1 MKKKAFLF
9 VIAVLVLCLTC
20 GMLLVACDKDDNNN
34 NNNNNNNNTE
44 DVFVDAGVDDV
55 FSTVVTKL
63 DAANKA
69 DDGEFAFALEVE
81 QTDSEGAN
89 SGTLFGLAYEKIG
102 DDYFIYAAAGNDN
115 YVKINAAPLGQIIND
130 VLTLVTANV
139 DGITMKDGYP
149 AFTIF
154 GYEISLSPDVIGSL
168 PTLLSTVL
176 GFDLFDYAEE
186 SINGDGAYILHINI
200 ADILEQLPG
209 VVKTVAGF
217 IDSEAVAGLP
227 NNASLAQT
235 IEALA
240 GLKSGTIDGYVAKYA
255 GDIFEGQQ
263 IKDLAGLLAYFAEAV
278 DTIDVKLAFMF
289 DTRVADD
296 ATNPFTDIVA
306 ISSDVRDAT
315 NAINVLNLN
324 LDATFAGYTEAKSET
339 VAVPGGED
347 GETTNVITVGGDKK
361 NYEVSV
367 DMNLDIFAALDMLSL
382 VADAE
387 LSQTAVDK
395 PVAPTAPGDD
405 ATEEE
410 RAAYEKAMAEYE
422 AALEDYEAY
431 RAAVDKYFDDN
442 FASTMVGILDK
453 VGYLNITVNEVNE
466 AGEVVGNI
474 LTFYLNGADGYAVI
488 TANVYSTKDNVLA
501 GEDGVIELGGV
512 YDFEALVDYIIVMM
526 EEGWNGSPETF
537 ATGAADPCGVFKHED
552 ANNDGNCDICGNPM
566 PGIMDYVTAVL
577 NMATPNFQML
587 TDESGAMTGIR
598 LNVQGII
605 DAVFKNFVS
614 DGKLSIADE
623 FLANLV
629 GGVQDESGQV
639 TFALLGGIE
648 AFDIAVQIPTRVYGA
663 VKTPEAGSYDGEK
676 LACGIA
682 AGNGASV
689 SYDANAYHANRFVL
703 KGDYTV
709 TYIDGTT
716 ATLSADK
723 LQLVWVDADS
733 NASGTEVTAYVTV
746 ANETLANMIAESNKI
761 GHDTT
766 NYYHNK
772 VAYPLSGLLK
782 ITLEVA

>member
-9 VIAVLVLCLTC
+9 VIAALVLCLTC
-20 GMLLVACDKDDNNN
+20 GMLLVACDKDDDNN

-44 DVFVDAGVDDV
+44 DVFVDASIDDV

-69 DDGEFAFALEVE
+69 NDGEFAFALEVE

-154 GYEISLSPDVIGSL
+154 GREISLSPDVIGSL
-168 PTLLSTVL
+168 PTLLSSFL

-240 GLKSGTIDGYVAKYA
+240 GLDEGTIDGYVAKYA

-263 IKDLAGLLAYFAEAV
+263 IQTLADLLGYFAEAV

-324 LDATFAGYTEAKSET
+324 LDATLAGYTEVT
-339 VAVPGGED
+339 D
-347 GETTNVITVGGDKK
+347 GDNSITVGGDEK

-367 DMNLDIFAALDMLSL
+367 DMNLDLFAAADMLHL
-382 VADAE
+382 VAEAE
-387 LSQTAVDK
+387 RSQTAVDK
-395 PVAPTAPGDD
+395 PVEPTAPGAD
-405 ATEEE
+405 ATEED
-410 RAAYEKAMAEYE
+410 RAAYEEAMEEYRTALKA
-422 AALEDYEAY
+422 YEAY

-453 VGYLNITVNEVNE
+453 VGYLNITVNEVDE
-466 AGEVVGNI
+466 VDGEVEVVRNI

-488 TANVYSTKDNVLA
+488 TANVYSTTGNVLA
-501 GEDGVIELGGV
+501 GEDGVIQLGGV

-537 ATGAADPCGVFKHED
+537 ATDAADPCGVFKHED

-577 NMATPNFQML
+577 NMATSNFQML

-605 DAVFKNFVS
+605 DAVFENFVS
-614 DGKLSIADE
+614 DGKLSIPDE
-623 FLANLV
+623 FLADLV
-629 GGVQDESGQV
+629 GGVQDESDQV

-663 VKTPEAGSYDGEK
+663 VSTPAAGSYAGEK

-689 SYDANAYHANRFVL
+689 SYDADAYYANGFVL

-716 ATLSADK
+716 ATLSANE

-746 ANETLANMIAESNKI
+746 ANETLKNMIAESNKI

-772 VAYPLSGLLK
+772 VAYPLSGLFE
-782 ITLEVA
+782 ITLKVA

>member
-9 VIAVLVLCLTC
+9 VIAALVLCLTC
-20 GMLLVACDKDDNNN
+20 GMLLVACDKDDDNN

-44 DVFVDAGVDDV
+44 DVFVDASIDDV

-69 DDGEFAFALEVE
+69 NDGEFAFALEVE

-209 VVKTVAGF
+209 VVKTVAGL

-240 GLKSGTIDGYVAKYA
+240 GLDEGTIDGYVAKYA
-255 GDIFEGQQ
+255 GDIFKGQQ
-263 IKDLAGLLAYFAEAV
+263 INDLAGLLAYFAEAV

-324 LDATFAGYTEAKSET
+324 LDATLAGYTEVT
-339 VAVPGGED
+339 D
-347 GETTNVITVGGDKK
+347 GDNSITVGGDEK

-367 DMNLDIFAALDMLSL
+367 DMNLDLFAAADMLHL
-382 VADAE
+382 VAEAE
-387 LSQTAVDK
+387 RSQTAVDK
-395 PVAPTAPGDD
+395 PVEPTAPGDD
-405 ATEEE
+405 ATQEDL
-410 RAAYEKAMAEYE
+410 AAYEAAMAEYKT
-422 AALEDYEAY
+422 ALEAYEAY

-488 TANVYSTKDNVLA
+488 TANVYSTADNVLA

-537 ATGAADPCGVFKHED
+537 ATGAAEPDFMT
-552 ANNDGNCDICGNPM
+552 I
-566 PGIMDYVTAVL
+566 VTQIISI
-577 NMATPNFQML
+577 ATSNFQML

-605 DAVFKNFVS
+605 DAVFDNFVS
-614 DGKLSIADE
+614 EGKLSIPDE

-629 GGVQDESGQV
+629 GGVQDESDQV

-663 VKTPEAGSYDGEK
+663 VSTPAAGSYDGGEE
-676 LACGIA
+676 LVCGIA

-703 KGDYTV
+703 NGKYTV

-716 ATLSADK
+716 GTLSADE

-733 NASGTEVTAYVTV
+733 NASGTKVTAYVTV
-746 ANETLANMIAESNKI
+746 ANETLKNMIAESDSI

>member
-9 VIAVLVLCLTC
+9 VIAALVLCLTC
-20 GMLLVACDKDDNNN
+20 GMLLVACDKDDDNN

-44 DVFVDAGVDDV
+44 DVFVDASIDDV

-154 GYEISLSPDVIGSL
+154 GREISLSPDVIGSL
-168 PTLLSTVL
+168 PTLLSSFL

-263 IKDLAGLLAYFAEAV
+263 IQTLADLLGYFAEAV

-324 LDATFAGYTEAKSET
+324 LDATLAGYPEVT
-339 VAVPGGED
+339 D
-347 GETTNVITVGGDKK
+347 GDNSITVSGDEK

-367 DMNLDIFAALDMLSL
+367 DMNLDLFAAADMLHL
-382 VADAE
+382 VAEAE
-387 LSQTAVDK
+387 RSQTAVDK

-453 VGYLNITVNEVNE
+453 VGYLNITVNEVDE
-466 AGEVVGNI
+466 EGEVVGNI

-501 GEDGVIELGGV
+501 GTDGVIQLGGV

-537 ATGAADPCGVFKHED
+537 ATGAAEPDFMT
-552 ANNDGNCDICGNPM
+552 I
-566 PGIMDYVTAVL
+566 VTQIISI
-577 NMATPNFQML
+577 ATSNFQML
-587 TDESGAMTGIR
+587 TDASGAMTGIR

-663 VKTPEAGSYDGEK
+663 VSTPAAGSYDGEK

-703 KGDYTV
+703 AGEYTV
-709 TYIDGTT
+709 TYTDGTT
-716 ATLSADK
+716 ATLSADD

-746 ANETLANMIAESNKI
+746 ANETLKNMIAESNEI

-782 ITLEVA
+782 ITLKVA

>member
-9 VIAVLVLCLTC
+9 VIAALVLCLTC
-20 GMLLVACDKDDNNN
+20 GMLLVACDKDDDNN

-44 DVFVDAGVDDV
+44 DVFVDASIDDV

-69 DDGEFAFALEVE
+69 NDGEFAFALEVE

-154 GYEISLSPDVIGSL
+154 GREISLSPDVIGSL
-168 PTLLSTVL
+168 PTLLSSFL

-263 IKDLAGLLAYFAEAV
+263 IQTLADLLGYFAEAV

-306 ISSDVRDAT
+306 ISSDVRDAA

-324 LDATFAGYTEAKSET
+324 LDATLAGYTEVT
-339 VAVPGGED
+339 D
-347 GETTNVITVGGDKK
+347 GDNSITVSGDEK

-367 DMNLDIFAALDMLSL
+367 DMNLDLFAAADMLHL
-382 VADAE
+382 VAEAE
-387 LSQTAVDK
+387 RSQTAVDK
-395 PVAPTAPGDD
+395 PVEPTAPGAD
-405 ATEEE
+405 ATDEEKAE
-410 RAAYEKAMAEYE
+410 YEQAMAEYNT
-422 AALEDYEAY
+422 ALEKYNAY

-453 VGYLNITVNEVNE
+453 VGYLNITVNEVDE
-466 AGEVVGNI
+466 EGEVVGNI

-488 TANVYSTKDNVLA
+488 TANVYSTTDNVLA

-552 ANNDGNCDICGNPM
+552 ANNDGDCDICGNPM

-577 NMATPNFQML
+577 NMATSNFQML
-587 TDESGAMTGIR
+587 TDDSGAMTGIR

-605 DAVFKNFVS
+605 DAVFENFVS
-614 DGKLSIADE
+614 DGKLSIPDE

-629 GGVQDESGQV
+629 GGVQDAGNGQV

-663 VKTPEAGSYDGEK
+663 VSTPAAGSYAGEK

-682 AGNGASV
+682 AGEGAAV
-689 SYDANAYHANRFVL
+689 SYDANAYYANGFVL
-703 KGDYTV
+703 EGKYTV

-733 NASGTEVTAYVTV
+733 NAPGTEVTAYVTV
-746 ANETLANMIAESNKI
+746 ANETLKNMIAKSDEI

>member
-9 VIAVLVLCLTC
+9 VIAALVLCLTC
-20 GMLLVACDKDDNNN
+20 GMLLVACDKDDDNN

-44 DVFVDAGVDDV
+44 DVFVDASIDDV

-69 DDGEFAFALEVE
+69 NDGEFAFALEVE

-154 GYEISLSPDVIGSL
+154 GCEISLSPDVIGSL
-168 PTLLSTVL
+168 PTLLSSFL

-240 GLKSGTIDGYVAKYA
+240 GLDEGTIDGYVAKYA

-263 IKDLAGLLAYFAEAV
+263 IQTLADLLGYFAEAV

-324 LDATFAGYTEAKSET
+324 LDATLAGYTEVT
-339 VAVPGGED
+339 D
-347 GETTNVITVGGDKK
+347 GDNSITVGGDEK

-367 DMNLDIFAALDMLSL
+367 DMNLDLFAAADMLHL
-382 VADAE
+382 VAEAE
-387 LSQTAVDK
+387 RSQTAVDK
-395 PVAPTAPGDD
+395 PVEPTAPGDD
-405 ATEEE
+405 ATAEDL
-410 RAAYEKAMAEYE
+410 AAYEEAMAEYK
-422 AALEDYEAY
+422 AALEAYEAY

-453 VGYLNITVNEVNE
+453 VGYLNITVNEVDE
-466 AGEVVGNI
+466 VDGEVEVVRNI

-488 TANVYSTKDNVLA
+488 TANVYSTTGNVLA
-501 GEDGVIELGGV
+501 GEDGVIQLGGV

-577 NMATPNFQML
+577 NMATSNFQML
-587 TDESGAMTGIR
+587 TDDSGAMTGIR

-605 DAVFKNFVS
+605 DAVFENFVS
-614 DGKLSIADE
+614 DGKLSIPDE

-629 GGVQDESGQV
+629 GGVQDAGNDQV

-663 VKTPEAGSYDGEK
+663 VSTPAAGSYAGEK

-682 AGNGASV
+682 AGEGAAV
-689 SYDANAYHANRFVL
+689 SYDANAYYANGFVL
-703 KGDYTV
+703 EGKYTV

-716 ATLSADK
+716 ATLSAND
-723 LQLVWVDADS
+723 LRLVWVDADS
-733 NASGTEVTAYVTV
+733 NAPGTEVTAYVTV
-746 ANETLANMIAESNKI
+746 ANETLKNMIAESDEI

-772 VAYPLSGLLK
+772 VAYPLSGLFE
-782 ITLEVA
+782 ITLKVA

>member
-9 VIAVLVLCLTC
+9 VIAALVLCLTC
-20 GMLLVACDKDDNNN
+20 GMLLVACDKDDDNN

-44 DVFVDAGVDDV
+44 DVFVDASIDDV

-69 DDGEFAFALEVE
+69 NDGEFAFALEVE

-154 GYEISLSPDVIGSL
+154 GREISLSPDVIGSL
-168 PTLLSTVL
+168 PTLLSSFL

-263 IKDLAGLLAYFAEAV
+263 IQTLADLLGYFAEAV

-324 LDATFAGYTEAKSET
+324 LDATLAGYPEVT
-339 VAVPGGED
+339 D
-347 GETTNVITVGGDKK
+347 GDNSITVSGDEK

-367 DMNLDIFAALDMLSL
+367 DMNLDLFAAADMLHL
-382 VADAE
+382 VAEAE
-387 LSQTAVDK
+387 RSQTAVDK
-395 PVAPTAPGDD
+395 PVAPTAPGAD

-488 TANVYSTKDNVLA
+488 TANVYSTTDNVLA
-501 GEDGVIELGGV
+501 GKDGVIQLGGV

-537 ATGAADPCGVFKHED
+537 ATGAADPCGIFKHED
-552 ANNDGNCDICGNPM
+552 TDNDGNCNICGNPM

-577 NMATPNFQML
+577 NMATSNFQML
-587 TDESGAMTGIR
+587 TDDSGAMTGIR

-605 DAVFKNFVS
+605 DAVFDNFVS
-614 DGKLSIADE
+614 DGKLSIPDE

-629 GGVQDESGQV
+629 GGVQDESSQV

-663 VKTPEAGSYDGEK
+663 VSTPAAGSYDGGEE
-676 LACGIA
+676 LVCGIA
-682 AGNGASV
+682 AGEGASV
-689 SYDANAYHANRFVL
+689 SYDAGAYYANRFVL

-716 ATLSADK
+716 ATLSANE

-746 ANETLANMIAESNKI
+746 ANETLANMIAESNRI

-782 ITLEVA
+782 ITLKVA

>member
-9 VIAVLVLCLTC
+9 VIAALVLCLTC
-20 GMLLVACDKDDNNN
+20 GMLLVACDKDDDNN

-44 DVFVDAGVDDV
+44 DVFVDASIDDV

-69 DDGEFAFALEVE
+69 NDGEFAFALEVE

-154 GYEISLSPDVIGSL
+154 GREISLSPDVIGSL
-168 PTLLSTVL
+168 PTLLSSFL

-263 IKDLAGLLAYFAEAV
+263 INDLAGLLAYFAEAV

-306 ISSDVRDAT
+306 ISSDVRDAA

-324 LDATFAGYTEAKSET
+324 LDATLAGYTEVT
-339 VAVPGGED
+339 D
-347 GETTNVITVGGDKK
+347 GDNSITVGGDEK

-367 DMNLDIFAALDMLSL
+367 DMNLDLFAAADMLHL
-382 VADAE
+382 VAEAE
-387 LSQTAVDK
+387 RSQTAVDK
-395 PVAPTAPGDD
+395 PVAPTAPGAD
-405 ATEEE
+405 ATAEDL
-410 RAAYEKAMAEYE
+410 AAYEKAMAEYK
-422 AALEDYEAY
+422 AALEAYEAY

-453 VGYLNITVNEVNE
+453 VGYLNITVNEVN
-466 AGEVVGNI
+466 ATGEVVGNI

-488 TANVYSTKDNVLA
+488 TANVYSTTGNVLA

-537 ATGAADPCGVFKHED
+537 ATDAADPCGVFKHED

-577 NMATPNFQML
+577 NMATSNFQML

-605 DAVFKNFVS
+605 DAVFDNFVS

-629 GGVQDESGQV
+629 GGVQDESSQV

-663 VKTPEAGSYDGEK
+663 VSTPEAGSYAGEK

-746 ANETLANMIAESNKI
+746 ANETLANMITESNEI

>member
-9 VIAVLVLCLTC
+9 VIAALVLCLTC
-20 GMLLVACDKDDNNN
+20 GMLLVACDKDDDN

-44 DVFVDAGVDDV
+44 DVFVDASIDDV

-69 DDGEFAFALEVE
+69 NDGEFAFALEVE

-240 GLKSGTIDGYVAKYA
+240 GLDEGTIDGYVAKYA

-263 IKDLAGLLAYFAEAV
+263 IQTLADLLGYFAEAV

-324 LDATFAGYTEAKSET
+324 LDATLAGYTEVT
-339 VAVPGGED
+339 D
-347 GETTNVITVGGDKK
+347 GDNSITVGGDEK

-367 DMNLDIFAALDMLSL
+367 DMNLDLFAAADMLHL
-382 VADAE
+382 VAEAE
-387 LSQTAVDK
+387 RSQTAVDK
-395 PVAPTAPGDD
+395 PVEPTAPGDD
-405 ATEEE
+405 ATAEDL
-410 RAAYEKAMAEYE
+410 AAYKEAMAEYK
-422 AALEDYEAY
+422 AALEAYEAY

-453 VGYLNITVNEVNE
+453 VGYLNITVNEVN
-466 AGEVVGNI
+466 ATGEVVGNI

-501 GEDGVIELGGV
+501 GTDGVIQLGGV

-552 ANNDGNCDICGNPM
+552 TDNDGNCNICGNPM

-577 NMATPNFQML
+577 NMATSNFQML
-587 TDESGAMTGIR
+587 TDDSGAMTGIR

-605 DAVFKNFVS
+605 DAVFENFVS
-614 DGKLSIADE
+614 DGKLSIPDE

-629 GGVQDESGQV
+629 GGVQDAGNDQV

-663 VKTPEAGSYDGEK
+663 VSTPAAGSYDGGEE
-676 LACGIA
+676 LVCGIA
-682 AGNGASV
+682 AGKDAAV
-689 SYDANAYHANRFVL
+689 SYDADAYYANGFVL
-703 KGDYTV
+703 EGKYTV

-716 ATLSADK
+716 ATLSAND
-723 LQLVWVDADS
+723 LRLVWVDADS
-733 NASGTEVTAYVTV
+733 NAPGTEVTAYVTV
-746 ANETLANMIAESNKI
+746 ANETLKNMIAESDRI

-772 VAYPLSGLLK
+772 VAYPLSGLFE
-782 ITLEVA
+782 ITLKVA

>member
-9 VIAVLVLCLTC
+9 VIAALVLCLTC
-20 GMLLVACDKDDNNN
+20 GMLLVACDKDDDNN

-44 DVFVDAGVDDV
+44 DVFVDASVDDV

-69 DDGEFAFALEVE
+69 NDGEFAFALEVE

-154 GYEISLSPDVIGSL
+154 GREISLSPDVIGSL
-168 PTLLSTVL
+168 PTLLSSFL

-217 IDSEAVAGLP
+217 IDSEAVEGLP

-240 GLKSGTIDGYVAKYA
+240 GLKSGTIDDYVAKYA

-263 IKDLAGLLAYFAEAV
+263 IQTLADLLGYFAEAV

-324 LDATFAGYTEAKSET
+324 LDATLAGYTEVT
-339 VAVPGGED
+339 D
-347 GETTNVITVGGDKK
+347 GDNSITVGGDEK

-367 DMNLDIFAALDMLSL
+367 DMNLDLFAAADMLHL
-382 VADAE
+382 VAEAE
-387 LSQTAVDK
+387 RSQTAVDK
-395 PVAPTAPGDD
+395 PVEPTAPGAD
-405 ATEEE
+405 ATEED
-410 RAAYEKAMAEYE
+410 RAAYEEAMEEYRTALKA
-422 AALEDYEAY
+422 YEAY

-488 TANVYSTKDNVLA
+488 TANVYSTANNVLA

-577 NMATPNFQML
+577 NMATSNFQML

-605 DAVFKNFVS
+605 DAVFESFVS
-614 DGKLSIADE
+614 EGKLSIPDE

-629 GGVQDESGQV
+629 GGVQDAGNGQV

-663 VKTPEAGSYDGEK
+663 VSTPAAGSYAGEK

-703 KGDYTV
+703 EGEYTV
-709 TYIDGTT
+709 TYTDGTT
-716 ATLSADK
+716 GTLSADD

-746 ANETLANMIAESNKI
+746 ANETLANMIAESDRI

-772 VAYPLSGLLK
+772 VAYPLSGLFE
-782 ITLEVA
+782 ITLKVA

>member
-9 VIAVLVLCLTC
+9 VIAALVLCLTC
-20 GMLLVACDKDDNNN
+20 GMLLVACDKDDDNN

-44 DVFVDAGVDDV
+44 DVFVDASIDDV

-69 DDGEFAFALEVE
+69 NDGEFAFALEVE

-154 GYEISLSPDVIGSL
+154 GREISLSPDVIGSL
-168 PTLLSTVL
+168 PTLLSSFL

-240 GLKSGTIDGYVAKYA
+240 GLDEGTIDGYVAKYA

-263 IKDLAGLLAYFAEAV
+263 IQTLADLLGYFAEAV

-324 LDATFAGYTEAKSET
+324 LDATLAGYTEVT
-339 VAVPGGED
+339 D
-347 GETTNVITVGGDKK
+347 GDNSITVGGDEK

-367 DMNLDIFAALDMLSL
+367 DMNLDLFAAADMLHL
-382 VADAE
+382 VAEAE
-387 LSQTAVDK
+387 RSQTAVDK
-395 PVAPTAPGDD
+395 PVEPTAPGDD
-405 ATEEE
+405 ATAEDL
-410 RAAYEKAMAEYE
+410 AAYEEAMAEYK
-422 AALEDYEAY
+422 AALEAYEAY

-453 VGYLNITVNEVNE
+453 VGYLNITVNEVDE
-466 AGEVVGNI
+466 VDGEVEVVRNI

-488 TANVYSTKDNVLA
+488 TANVYSTTGNVLA
-501 GEDGVIELGGV
+501 GEDGVIQLGGV

-577 NMATPNFQML
+577 NMATSNFQML
-587 TDESGAMTGIR
+587 TDDSGAMTGIR

-605 DAVFKNFVS
+605 DAVFENFVS
-614 DGKLSIADE
+614 DGKLSIPDE

-629 GGVQDESGQV
+629 GGVQDAGNDQV

-663 VKTPEAGSYDGEK
+663 VSTPAAGSYAGEK
-676 LACGIA
+676 LACSIA
-682 AGNGASV
+682 AGEGAAV
-689 SYDANAYHANRFVL
+689 SYDANAYYANGFVL
-703 KGDYTV
+703 EGKYTV

-716 ATLSADK
+716 ATLSAND
-723 LQLVWVDADS
+723 LRLVWVDADS
-733 NASGTEVTAYVTV
+733 NAPGTEVTAYVTV
-746 ANETLANMIAESNKI
+746 ANETLKNMIAESDEI

-772 VAYPLSGLLK
+772 VAYPLSGLFE
-782 ITLEVA
+782 ITLKVA

>member
-9 VIAVLVLCLTC
+9 VIAALVLCLTC
-20 GMLLVACDKDDNNN
+20 GMLLVACDKDDDNN

-44 DVFVDAGVDDV
+44 DVFVDASVDDV

-69 DDGEFAFALEVE
+69 NDGEFAFALEVE

-154 GYEISLSPDVIGSL
+154 GREISLSPDVIGSL
-168 PTLLSTVL
+168 PTLLSSFL

-240 GLKSGTIDGYVAKYA
+240 GLDEGTIDGYVAKYA

-263 IKDLAGLLAYFAEAV
+263 IQTLADLLGYFAEAV

-324 LDATFAGYTEAKSET
+324 LDATLAGYTEVT
-339 VAVPGGED
+339 D
-347 GETTNVITVGGDKK
+347 GDNSITVGGDEK

-367 DMNLDIFAALDMLSL
+367 DMNLDLFAAADMLHL
-382 VADAE
+382 VAEAE
-387 LSQTAVDK
+387 RSQTAVDK
-395 PVAPTAPGDD
+395 PVEPTAPGDD
-405 ATEEE
+405 ATAEDL
-410 RAAYEKAMAEYE
+410 AAYEEAMAEYK
-422 AALEDYEAY
+422 AALEAYEAY

-453 VGYLNITVNEVNE
+453 VGYLNITVNEVDE
-466 AGEVVGNI
+466 VDGEVEVVRNI

-488 TANVYSTKDNVLA
+488 TANVYSTTGNVLA
-501 GEDGVIELGGV
+501 GEDGVIQLGGV

-537 ATGAADPCGVFKHED
+537 ATGAAEPDFMT
-552 ANNDGNCDICGNPM
+552 I
-566 PGIMDYVTAVL
+566 VTQIISI
-577 NMATPNFQML
+577 ATSNFQML
-587 TDESGAMTGIR
+587 TDDSGAMTGIR

-605 DAVFKNFVS
+605 DAVFESFVS
-614 DGKLSIADE
+614 EGKLSIPDE

-629 GGVQDESGQV
+629 GGVQDAGNGQV

-663 VKTPEAGSYDGEK
+663 VSTPAAGSYDGGEE
-676 LACGIA
+676 LVCGIA
-682 AGNGASV
+682 AGEGASV

-703 KGDYTV
+703 NGKYTV
-709 TYIDGTT
+709 TYIDGHTE
-716 ATLSADK
+716 TLPANE

-733 NASGTEVTAYVTV
+733 NAPGTEVTVYVTV
-746 ANETLANMIAESNKI
+746 ANETLKNMIMESDEI
-761 GHDTT
+761 GHNTT

-782 ITLEVA
+782 ITLEVE

>member
-9 VIAVLVLCLTC
+9 VIAALVLCLTC
-20 GMLLVACDKDDNNN
+20 GMLLVACDKDDDNN

-44 DVFVDAGVDDV
+44 DVFVDASIDDV

-69 DDGEFAFALEVE
+69 NDGEFAFALEVE

-154 GYEISLSPDVIGSL
+154 GREISLSPDVIGSL
-168 PTLLSTVL
+168 PTLLSSFL

-263 IKDLAGLLAYFAEAV
+263 INDLAGLLAYFAEAV

-324 LDATFAGYTEAKSET
+324 LDATLAGYTEVT
-339 VAVPGGED
+339 D
-347 GETTNVITVGGDKK
+347 GDNSITVGGDEK

-367 DMNLDIFAALDMLSL
+367 DMNLDLFAAADMLHL
-382 VADAE
+382 VAEAE
-387 LSQTAVDK
+387 RSQTAVDK

-405 ATEEE
+405 ATAEE
-410 RAAYEKAMAEYE
+410 RAAYEEAMAEYK
-422 AALEDYEAY
+422 AALEAYEAY

-453 VGYLNITVNEVNE
+453 VGYLNITVNEVDE
-466 AGEVVGNI
+466 VDGEVEVVRNI

-488 TANVYSTKDNVLA
+488 TANVYSTTGNVLA
-501 GEDGVIELGGV
+501 GEDGVIQLGGV

-552 ANNDGNCDICGNPM
+552 TDNDGNCDICGNPM

-577 NMATPNFQML
+577 NMATSNFQML
-587 TDESGAMTGIR
+587 TDDSGAMTGIR

-605 DAVFKNFVS
+605 DAVFDNFVS
-614 DGKLSIADE
+614 DGKLSIPDE

-629 GGVQDESGQV
+629 GGVQDESSQV

-663 VKTPEAGSYDGEK
+663 VSTPAAGSYDGGEE
-676 LACGIA
+676 LVCGIA
-682 AGNGASV
+682 AGEGASV
-689 SYDANAYHANRFVL
+689 SYDAGAYYANRFVL

-746 ANETLANMIAESNKI
+746 ANETLANMIAESNRI

-782 ITLEVA
+782 ITLKVA

>member
-9 VIAVLVLCLTC
+9 VIAALVLCLTC
-20 GMLLVACDKDDNNN
+20 GMLLVACDKDDDNN

-44 DVFVDAGVDDV
+44 DVFVDASIDDV

-69 DDGEFAFALEVE
+69 NDGEFAFALEVE

-240 GLKSGTIDGYVAKYA
+240 GLDEGTIDGYVAKYA

-263 IKDLAGLLAYFAEAV
+263 IQTLADLLGYFAEAV

-324 LDATFAGYTEAKSET
+324 LDATLAGYTEVT
-339 VAVPGGED
+339 D
-347 GETTNVITVGGDKK
+347 GDNSITVGGDEK

-367 DMNLDIFAALDMLSL
+367 DMNLDLFAAADMLHL
-382 VADAE
+382 VAEAE
-387 LSQTAVDK
+387 RSQTAVDK
-395 PVAPTAPGDD
+395 PVEPTAPGDD
-405 ATEEE
+405 ATEED
-410 RAAYEKAMAEYE
+410 RAAYEKALAEYK
-422 AALEDYEAY
+422 AALKAYEAY

-453 VGYLNITVNEVNE
+453 VGYLNITVNEVDKE
-466 AGEVVGNI
+466 GKVVGNI

-501 GEDGVIELGGV
+501 GTDGVIQLGGV

-552 ANNDGNCDICGNPM
+552 TDNDGNCNICGNPM

-577 NMATPNFQML
+577 NMATSNFQML
-587 TDESGAMTGIR
+587 TDDSGAMTGIR

-605 DAVFKNFVS
+605 DAVFENFVS
-614 DGKLSIADE
+614 DGKLSIPDE

-629 GGVQDESGQV
+629 GGVQDAGNDQV

-663 VKTPEAGSYDGEK
+663 VSTPAAGSYAGEK

-689 SYDANAYHANRFVL
+689 SYDANAYYANGFVL
-703 KGDYTV
+703 AGEEYTV
-709 TYIDGTT
+709 TYTDGTT
-716 ATLSADK
+716 ATLSADD

-746 ANETLANMIAESNKI
+746 ANETLKNMIAKSDEI

-772 VAYPLSGLLK
+772 VAYPLSGLFE
-782 ITLEVA
+782 ITLKVA

>member
-9 VIAVLVLCLTC
+9 VIAALVLCLTC
-20 GMLLVACDKDDNNN
+20 GMLLVACDKDDDNN

-44 DVFVDAGVDDV
+44 DVFVDASVDDV

-69 DDGEFAFALEVE
+69 NDGEFAFALEVE

-154 GYEISLSPDVIGSL
+154 GREISLSPDVIGSL
-168 PTLLSTVL
+168 PTLLSSFL

-263 IKDLAGLLAYFAEAV
+263 IQTLADLLGYFAEAV

-324 LDATFAGYTEAKSET
+324 LDATLAGYTEVT
-339 VAVPGGED
+339 D
-347 GETTNVITVGGDKK
+347 GDNSITVGGDEK

-367 DMNLDIFAALDMLSL
+367 DMNLDLFAAADMLHL
-382 VADAE
+382 VAEAE
-387 LSQTAVDK
+387 RSQTAVAK
-395 PVAPTAPGDD
+395 PVEPTALKED
-405 ATEEE
+405 ATDEEKAE
-410 RAAYEKAMAEYE
+410 YEQAMAEYNT
-422 AALEDYEAY
+422 ALEKYNAY

-453 VGYLNITVNEVNE
+453 VGYLNITVNEVDE
-466 AGEVVGNI
+466 EGEVVGNI

-488 TANVYSTKDNVLA
+488 TANVYSTTDNVLA
-501 GEDGVIELGGV
+501 GKDGVIELGGV

-552 ANNDGNCDICGNPM
+552 ANNDGDCDICGNPM

-577 NMATPNFQML
+577 NMATSNFQML

-605 DAVFKNFVS
+605 DEVFKNFVS

-663 VKTPEAGSYDGEK
+663 VSTPAAGSYDGEK
-676 LACGIA
+676 LACDIA
-682 AGNGASV
+682 AGNGAAV
-689 SYDANAYHANRFVL
+689 SYDADAYYANGFVL
-703 KGDYTV
+703 AGEYTV
-709 TYIDGTT
+709 TYTDGTT
-716 ATLSADK
+716 ATLSADD

-746 ANETLANMIAESNKI
+746 ANETLANMIAESDKV
-761 GHDTT
+761 GHDAT

>member
-20 GMLLVACDKDDNNN
+20 GMLLVACDKDDDNN

-44 DVFVDAGVDDV
+44 DVFVDASIDDV

-69 DDGEFAFALEVE
+69 NDGEFAFALEVE

-154 GYEISLSPDVIGSL
+154 GREISLSPDVIGSL
-168 PTLLSTVL
+168 PTLLSSFL

-263 IKDLAGLLAYFAEAV
+263 IQTLADLLGYFAEAV

-324 LDATFAGYTEAKSET
+324 LDATLAGYTEVT
-339 VAVPGGED
+339 D
-347 GETTNVITVGGDKK
+347 GDNSITVSGDEK

-367 DMNLDIFAALDMLSL
+367 DMNLDLFAAADMLHL
-382 VADAE
+382 VAEAE
-387 LSQTAVDK
+387 RSQTAVDK
-395 PVAPTAPGDD
+395 PVEPTAPGDD
-405 ATEEE
+405 ATAEDL
-410 RAAYEKAMAEYE
+410 AAYEEAMAEYK
-422 AALEDYEAY
+422 AALEAYEAY

-453 VGYLNITVNEVNE
+453 VGYLNITVNEVN
-466 AGEVVGNI
+466 ATGEVVGNI

-501 GEDGVIELGGV
+501 GTDGVIQLGGV

-552 ANNDGNCDICGNPM
+552 TDNDGNCNICGNPM

-577 NMATPNFQML
+577 NMATSNFQML
-587 TDESGAMTGIR
+587 TDDSGAMTGIR

-605 DAVFKNFVS
+605 DAVFENFVS
-614 DGKLSIADE
+614 DGKLSIPDE

-629 GGVQDESGQV
+629 GGVQDAGNDQV

-663 VKTPEAGSYDGEK
+663 VSTPAAGSYAGEK

-682 AGNGASV
+682 AGEGAAV
-689 SYDANAYHANRFVL
+689 SYDANAYYANGFVL
-703 KGDYTV
+703 EGKYTV

-716 ATLSADK
+716 ATLSAND
-723 LQLVWVDADS
+723 LRLVWVDADS
-733 NASGTEVTAYVTV
+733 NAPGTEVTAYVTV
-746 ANETLANMIAESNKI
+746 ANETLKNMIAESDEI

>member
-9 VIAVLVLCLTC
+9 VIAALVLCLTC
-20 GMLLVACDKDDNNN
+20 GMLLVACDKDDDNN

-44 DVFVDAGVDDV
+44 DVFVDASIDDV

-69 DDGEFAFALEVE
+69 NDGEFAFALEVE

-154 GYEISLSPDVIGSL
+154 GREISLSPDVIGSL
-168 PTLLSTVL
+168 PTLLSSFL

-263 IKDLAGLLAYFAEAV
+263 IQTLADLLGYFAEAV

-324 LDATFAGYTEAKSET
+324 LDATLAGYTEVT
-339 VAVPGGED
+339 D
-347 GETTNVITVGGDKK
+347 GDNSITVSGDEK

-367 DMNLDIFAALDMLSL
+367 DMNLDLFAAADMLHL
-382 VADAE
+382 VAEAE
-387 LSQTAVDK
+387 RSQTAVDK
-395 PVAPTAPGDD
+395 PVEPTAPGDD
-405 ATEEE
+405 ATAEDL
-410 RAAYEKAMAEYE
+410 AAYEKAMAEYE

-453 VGYLNITVNEVNE
+453 VGYLNITVNEVN
-466 AGEVVGNI
+466 ATGEVVGNI

-501 GEDGVIELGGV
+501 GTDGVIQLGGV

-552 ANNDGNCDICGNPM
+552 TDNDGNCNICGNPM

-577 NMATPNFQML
+577 NMATSNFQML
-587 TDESGAMTGIR
+587 TDDSGAMTGIR

-605 DAVFKNFVS
+605 DAVFENFVS

-663 VKTPEAGSYDGEK
+663 VSTPAAGSYDGGEE

-682 AGNGASV
+682 AGEGAAV
-689 SYDANAYHANRFVL
+689 SYDANAYYANGFVL
-703 KGDYTV
+703 EGKYTV

-716 ATLSADK
+716 ATLSAND
-723 LQLVWVDADS
+723 LRLVWVDADS
-733 NASGTEVTAYVTV
+733 NAPGTEVTAYVTV
-746 ANETLANMIAESNKI
+746 ANETLKNMIAESDEI

>member
-9 VIAVLVLCLTC
+9 VIAALVLCLTC
-20 GMLLVACDKDDNNN
+20 GMLLVACDKDDDNN

-44 DVFVDAGVDDV
+44 DVFVDASIDDV

-69 DDGEFAFALEVE
+69 NDGEFAFALEVE

-154 GYEISLSPDVIGSL
+154 GREISLSPDVIGSL
-168 PTLLSTVL
+168 PTLLSSFL

-240 GLKSGTIDGYVAKYA
+240 GLDEGTIDGYVAKYA

-263 IKDLAGLLAYFAEAV
+263 IQTLADLLGYFAEAV

-324 LDATFAGYTEAKSET
+324 LDATLAGYTEVT
-339 VAVPGGED
+339 D
-347 GETTNVITVGGDKK
+347 GDNSITVGGDEK

-367 DMNLDIFAALDMLSL
+367 DMNLDLFAAADMLHL
-382 VADAE
+382 VAEAE
-387 LSQTAVDK
+387 RSQTAVDK
-395 PVAPTAPGDD
+395 PVEPTAPGDD
-405 ATEEE
+405 ATDEEKAE
-410 RAAYEKAMAEYE
+410 YEQAMAEYNT
-422 AALEDYEAY
+422 ALEKYNAY

-453 VGYLNITVNEVNE
+453 VGYLNITVNEVDKE
-466 AGEVVGNI
+466 GKVVGNI

-488 TANVYSTKDNVLA
+488 TANVYSTTDNVLA
-501 GEDGVIELGGV
+501 GKDGVIQLGGV
-512 YDFEALVDYIIVMM
+512 YDFEALADYIIVMM

-577 NMATPNFQML
+577 NMATSNFQML

-605 DAVFKNFVS
+605 DAVFESFVS
-614 DGKLSIADE
+614 EGKLSIPDE

-629 GGVQDESGQV
+629 GGVQDAGNDQV

-663 VKTPEAGSYDGEK
+663 VSTPAAGSYAGEK

-716 ATLSADK
+716 ATLSANE

-746 ANETLANMIAESNKI
+746 ANETLANMIAESDRI

-772 VAYPLSGLLK
+772 VAYPLSGLFE
-782 ITLEVA
+782 ITLKVA

>member
-9 VIAVLVLCLTC
+9 VIAALVLCLTC
-20 GMLLVACDKDDNNN
+20 GMLLVACDKDDDNN

-44 DVFVDAGVDDV
+44 DVFVDADVDDV

-209 VVKTVAGF
+209 VVKTVAGI

-227 NNASLAQT
+227 SNASLAQT
-235 IEALA
+235 IEVLA
-240 GLKSGTIDGYVAKYA
+240 GLDEGTIDGYVAKYA

-263 IKDLAGLLAYFAEAV
+263 INDLAGLLAYFAEAV

-306 ISSDVRDAT
+306 ISSDVRDAA

-324 LDATFAGYTEAKSET
+324 LDATLAGYTEVT
-339 VAVPGGED
+339 D
-347 GETTNVITVGGDKK
+347 GDNSITVGGDEK

-367 DMNLDIFAALDMLSL
+367 DMNLDLFAAADMLHL
-382 VADAE
+382 VAEAE
-387 LSQTAVDK
+387 RSQTAVAK
-395 PVAPTAPGDD
+395 PVEPTALKED
-405 ATEEE
+405 ATDEEKAE
-410 RAAYEKAMAEYE
+410 YEQAMAEYNT
-422 AALEDYEAY
+422 ALEKYNAY

-466 AGEVVGNI
+466 KGEVVGNI

-488 TANVYSTKDNVLA
+488 TANVYSTTDNVLA

-537 ATGAADPCGVFKHED
+537 ATGAADPCGIFKHED
-552 ANNDGNCDICGNPM
+552 TDNDGNCNICGNPM

-577 NMATPNFQML
+577 NMATSNFQML

-605 DAVFKNFVS
+605 DAVFENFVS

-629 GGVQDESGQV
+629 GGVQDESSQV

-663 VKTPEAGSYDGEK
+663 VSTPEAGSYAGEK

-682 AGNGASV
+682 AGEGAAV
-689 SYDANAYHANRFVL
+689 SYDANVYYANGFVL
-703 KGDYTV
+703 NGKYTM
-709 TYIDGTT
+709 TYTDGTT
-716 ATLSADK
+716 ATLSADD

>member
-9 VIAVLVLCLTC
+9 VIAALVLCLTC
-20 GMLLVACDKDDNNN
+20 GMLLVACDKDDDNN

-44 DVFVDAGVDDV
+44 DVFVEAVVDDV

-209 VVKTVAGF
+209 VVKTVAGL

-227 NNASLAQT
+227 SNASLAQT
-235 IEALA
+235 IEVLA
-240 GLKSGTIDGYVAKYA
+240 GLDEGTIDGYVAQYA
-255 GDIFEGQQ
+255 GLI
-263 IKDLAGLLAYFAEAV
+263 IKDKEIKTLADLLGYFAEAV

-306 ISSDVRDAT
+306 ISSDVRDAA

-324 LDATFAGYTEAKSET
+324 LDATLAGYTEVT
-339 VAVPGGED
+339 D
-347 GETTNVITVGGDKK
+347 GDNSITVGGDEK

-367 DMNLDIFAALDMLSL
+367 DMNLDLFAAADMLHL
-382 VADAE
+382 VAEAE
-387 LSQTAVDK
+387 RSQTAVAK
-395 PVAPTAPGDD
+395 PVEPTALKED
-405 ATEEE
+405 ATDEEKAE
-410 RAAYEKAMAEYE
+410 YEQAMAEYE

-453 VGYLNITVNEVNE
+453 VGYLNITVNEVDKE
-466 AGEVVGNI
+466 GEVVGNI

-488 TANVYSTKDNVLA
+488 TANVYSTTDNVLA
-501 GEDGVIELGGV
+501 GKDGVIQLGGV

-537 ATGAADPCGVFKHED
+537 ATGAADPCGIFKHED
-552 ANNDGNCDICGNPM
+552 TDNDGNCNICGNPM

-577 NMATPNFQML
+577 NMATSNFQML
-587 TDESGAMTGIR
+587 TDDSGAMTGIR

-605 DAVFKNFVS
+605 DAVFENFVS
-614 DGKLSIADE
+614 DGKLSIPDE

-629 GGVQDESGQV
+629 GGVQDAGNDQV

-663 VKTPEAGSYDGEK
+663 VSTPAAGSYAGEK

-682 AGNGASV
+682 AGEGAAV

-746 ANETLANMIAESNKI
+746 ANETLANMITESNRI

>member
-9 VIAVLVLCLTC
+9 VIAALVLCLTC
-20 GMLLVACDKDDNNN
+20 GMLLVACDKDDDNN

-44 DVFVDAGVDDV
+44 DVFVDASIDDV

-69 DDGEFAFALEVE
+69 NDGEFAFALEVE

-154 GYEISLSPDVIGSL
+154 GREISLSPDVIGSL
-168 PTLLSTVL
+168 PTLLSSFL

-217 IDSEAVAGLP
+217 IDSEAVEGLP

-263 IKDLAGLLAYFAEAV
+263 IQTLADLLGYFAEAV

-324 LDATFAGYTEAKSET
+324 LDATLAGYTEVT
-339 VAVPGGED
+339 D
-347 GETTNVITVGGDKK
+347 GDNSITVGGDEK

-367 DMNLDIFAALDMLSL
+367 DMNLDLFAAADMLHL
-382 VADAE
+382 VAEAE
-387 LSQTAVDK
+387 RSQTAVDK
-395 PVAPTAPGDD
+395 PVEPTAPGAD
-405 ATEEE
+405 ATEED
-410 RAAYEKAMAEYE
+410 RAAYEEAMEEYRTALKA
-422 AALEDYEAY
+422 YEAY

-488 TANVYSTKDNVLA
+488 TANVYSTANNVLA

-577 NMATPNFQML
+577 NMATSNFQML

-605 DAVFKNFVS
+605 DAVFDNFVS

-629 GGVQDESGQV
+629 GGVQDAGNGQV

-663 VKTPEAGSYDGEK
+663 VSTPAAGSYDGGEE
-676 LACGIA
+676 LVCGIA
-682 AGNGASV
+682 AGEGASV

-703 KGDYTV
+703 NGKYTV
-709 TYIDGTT
+709 TYIDGHTE
-716 ATLSADK
+716 TLPANE

-733 NASGTEVTAYVTV
+733 NAPGTEVTVYVTV
-746 ANETLANMIAESNKI
+746 ANETLKNMIMESDEI
-761 GHDTT
+761 GHNTT

>member
-9 VIAVLVLCLTC
+9 VIAALVLCLTC
-20 GMLLVACDKDDNNN
+20 GMLLVACDKDDDNN

-44 DVFVDAGVDDV
+44 DVFVDASIDDV

-69 DDGEFAFALEVE
+69 NDGEFAFALEVE

-209 VVKTVAGF
+209 VVKTVAGL

-240 GLKSGTIDGYVAKYA
+240 GLDEGTIDGYVAKYA

-263 IKDLAGLLAYFAEAV
+263 IQTLADLLGYFAEAV

-324 LDATFAGYTEAKSET
+324 LDATLVGYTEVT
-339 VAVPGGED
+339 D
-347 GETTNVITVGGDKK
+347 GDNSITVGGDEK

-367 DMNLDIFAALDMLSL
+367 DMNLDLFAAADMLHL
-382 VADAE
+382 VAEAE
-387 LSQTAVDK
+387 RSQTAVDK
-395 PVAPTAPGDD
+395 PVEPTAPGAD
-405 ATEEE
+405 ATEED
-410 RAAYEKAMAEYE
+410 RAAYEEAMEEYRTALKA
-422 AALEDYEAY
+422 YEAY

-488 TANVYSTKDNVLA
+488 TANVYSTANNVLA

-577 NMATPNFQML
+577 NMATSNFQML
-587 TDESGAMTGIR
+587 TDDSGAMTGIR

-605 DAVFKNFVS
+605 DAVFDNFVS
-614 DGKLSIADE
+614 DGKLSIADG

-629 GGVQDESGQV
+629 GGVQDAGNGQV

-663 VKTPEAGSYDGEK
+663 VSTPAAGSYDGGEE
-676 LACGIA
+676 LVCGIA
-682 AGNGASV
+682 AGKGASV

-703 KGDYTV
+703 NGKYTV
-709 TYIDGTT
+709 TYIDGHTE
-716 ATLSADK
+716 TLPANE

-733 NASGTEVTAYVTV
+733 NAPGTEVTVYVTV
-746 ANETLANMIAESNKI
+746 ANETLKNMIMESDEI
-761 GHDTT
+761 GHNTT

-772 VAYPLSGLLK
+772 VAYPLSGLFE
-782 ITLEVA
+782 ITLKVA

>member
-9 VIAVLVLCLTC
+9 VIAALVLCLTC
-20 GMLLVACDKDDNNN
+20 GMLLVACDKDDDNN

-44 DVFVDAGVDDV
+44 DVFVDASIDDV

-69 DDGEFAFALEVE
+69 NDGEFAFALEVE

-154 GYEISLSPDVIGSL
+154 GREISLSPDVIGSL
-168 PTLLSTVL
+168 PTLLSSFL

-324 LDATFAGYTEAKSET
+324 LDATLAGYTEVT
-339 VAVPGGED
+339 D
-347 GETTNVITVGGDKK
+347 GDNSITVGGDEK

-367 DMNLDIFAALDMLSL
+367 DMNLDLFAAADMLHL
-382 VADAE
+382 VAEAE
-387 LSQTAVDK
+387 RSQTAVDK
-395 PVAPTAPGDD
+395 PVEPTAPGDD
-405 ATEEE
+405 ATEED
-410 RAAYEKAMAEYE
+410 RAAYEEAMEEYRTALKA
-422 AALEDYEAY
+422 YEAY

-453 VGYLNITVNEVNE
+453 VGYLNITVNEVDE
-466 AGEVVGNI
+466 EGEVVGNI

-537 ATGAADPCGVFKHED
+537 ATGAAEPDFMT
-552 ANNDGNCDICGNPM
+552 I
-566 PGIMDYVTAVL
+566 VTQIISI
-577 NMATPNFQML
+577 ATSNFQML

-605 DAVFKNFVS
+605 DAVFESFVS
-614 DGKLSIADE
+614 EGKLSIPDE

-629 GGVQDESGQV
+629 GGVQDAGNGQV

-663 VKTPEAGSYDGEK
+663 VSTPAAGSYAGEK

-703 KGDYTV
+703 EGEYTV
-709 TYIDGTT
+709 TYTDGTT
-716 ATLSADK
+716 GTLSADD

-772 VAYPLSGLLK
+772 VAYPLSGLFE
-782 ITLEVA
+782 ITLKVA

>member
-9 VIAVLVLCLTC
+9 VIAALVLCLTC
-20 GMLLVACDKDDNNN
+20 GMLLVACDKDDDNN

-44 DVFVDAGVDDV
+44 DVFVDASIDDV

-69 DDGEFAFALEVE
+69 NDGEFAFALEVE

-154 GYEISLSPDVIGSL
+154 GREISLSPDVIGSL
-168 PTLLSTVL
+168 PTLLSSFL

-263 IKDLAGLLAYFAEAV
+263 IQTLADLLGYFAKAV

-324 LDATFAGYTEAKSET
+324 LDATLAGYTEVT
-339 VAVPGGED
+339 D
-347 GETTNVITVGGDKK
+347 GDNSITVGGDEK

-367 DMNLDIFAALDMLSL
+367 DMNLDLFAAADMLHL
-382 VADAE
+382 VAEAE
-387 LSQTAVDK
+387 RSQTAVDK
-395 PVAPTAPGDD
+395 PVEPTAPGDD
-405 ATEEE
+405 ATEED
-410 RAAYEKAMAEYE
+410 RAAYEEAMEEYRTALKA
-422 AALEDYEAY
+422 YEAY

-577 NMATPNFQML
+577 NMATSNFQML

-605 DAVFKNFVS
+605 DAVFENFVS

-629 GGVQDESGQV
+629 GGVQDAGNDQV

-663 VKTPEAGSYDGEK
+663 VSTPAAGSYD
-676 LACGIA
+676 ADA
-682 AGNGASV
+682 YYANG
-689 SYDANAYHANRFVL
+689 FVL

-716 ATLSADK
+716 ATLSANE

-746 ANETLANMIAESNKI
+746 ANETLANMIAESDRI

-772 VAYPLSGLLK
+772 VAYPLSGLFE
-782 ITLEVA
+782 ITLKVA

>member
-9 VIAVLVLCLTC
+9 VIAALVLCLTC
-20 GMLLVACDKDDNNN
+20 GMLLVACDKDDDNN

-44 DVFVDAGVDDV
+44 DVFVDASIDDV

-69 DDGEFAFALEVE
+69 NDGEFAFALEVE

-154 GYEISLSPDVIGSL
+154 GREISLSPDVIGSL
-168 PTLLSTVL
+168 PTLLSSFL

-263 IKDLAGLLAYFAEAV
+263 IKTLADLLGYFAEAV

-324 LDATFAGYTEAKSET
+324 LDATLAGYTEVT
-339 VAVPGGED
+339 D
-347 GETTNVITVGGDKK
+347 GDNSITVGGDEK

-367 DMNLDIFAALDMLSL
+367 DMNLDLFAAADMLHL
-382 VADAE
+382 VAEAE
-387 LSQTAVDK
+387 RSQTAVDK
-395 PVAPTAPGDD
+395 PVEPTAPGAD
-405 ATEEE
+405 ATEED
-410 RAAYEKAMAEYE
+410 RAAYEEAMAEYRT
-422 AALEDYEAY
+422 ALKAYEAY

-488 TANVYSTKDNVLA
+488 TANVYSTANNVLA
-501 GEDGVIELGGV
+501 GKDGVIELGGV

-577 NMATPNFQML
+577 NMATSNFQML

-605 DAVFKNFVS
+605 DAVFDNFVS

-629 GGVQDESGQV
+629 GGVQDAGNDQV

-663 VKTPEAGSYDGEK
+663 VSTPAAGSYAGEK

-703 KGDYTV
+703 EGEYTV
-709 TYIDGTT
+709 TYTDGTT
-716 ATLSADK
+716 GTLSADD

-746 ANETLANMIAESNKI
+746 ANETLANMIAESDRI

-772 VAYPLSGLLK
+772 VAYPLSGLFE
-782 ITLEVA
+782 ITLKVA

>member
-9 VIAVLVLCLTC
+9 VIAALVLCLTC
-20 GMLLVACDKDDNNN
+20 GMLLVACDKDDDNN

-44 DVFVDAGVDDV
+44 DVFVDASIDDV

-69 DDGEFAFALEVE
+69 NDGEFAFALEVE

-154 GYEISLSPDVIGSL
+154 GREISLSPDVIGSL
-168 PTLLSTVL
+168 PTLLSSFL

-240 GLKSGTIDGYVAKYA
+240 GLDEGTIDGYVAKYA

-263 IKDLAGLLAYFAEAV
+263 IQTLADLLGYFAEAV

-324 LDATFAGYTEAKSET
+324 LDATLAGYTEVT
-339 VAVPGGED
+339 D
-347 GETTNVITVGGDKK
+347 GDNSITVGGDEK

-367 DMNLDIFAALDMLSL
+367 DMNLDLFAAADMLHL
-382 VADAE
+382 VAEAE
-387 LSQTAVDK
+387 RSQTAVDK
-395 PVAPTAPGDD
+395 PVEPTAPGDD
-405 ATEEE
+405 ATAEDL
-410 RAAYEKAMAEYE
+410 AAYEEAMAEYK
-422 AALEDYEAY
+422 AALEAYEAY

-453 VGYLNITVNEVNE
+453 VGYLNITVNEVDE
-466 AGEVVGNI
+466 VDGEVEVVGNI

-488 TANVYSTKDNVLA
+488 TANVYSTTGNVLA
-501 GEDGVIELGGV
+501 GKDGVIELGGV

-537 ATGAADPCGVFKHED
+537 ATDAADPCGVFKHED

-577 NMATPNFQML
+577 NMATSNFQML

-605 DAVFKNFVS
+605 DAVFDNFVS

-629 GGVQDESGQV
+629 GGVQDESSQV

-663 VKTPEAGSYDGEK
+663 VSTPAAGSYAGEK

-682 AGNGASV
+682 AGEGAAV
-689 SYDANAYHANRFVL
+689 SYDANAYYANGFVL
-703 KGDYTV
+703 EGEYTV
-709 TYIDGTT
+709 TYTDGTT
-716 ATLSADK
+716 GTLSADD

-746 ANETLANMIAESNKI
+746 ANETLANMIAESDRI

-772 VAYPLSGLLK
+772 VAYPLSGLFE
-782 ITLEVA
+782 ITLKVA

>member
-9 VIAVLVLCLTC
+9 VIAALVLCLTC
-20 GMLLVACDKDDNNN
+20 GMLLVACDKDDDNN

-44 DVFVDAGVDDV
+44 DVFVDASIDDV

-69 DDGEFAFALEVE
+69 NDGEFAFALEVE

-154 GYEISLSPDVIGSL
+154 GREISLSPDVIGSL
-168 PTLLSTVL
+168 PTLLSSFL

-263 IKDLAGLLAYFAEAV
+263 IKTLADLLGYFAEAV

-324 LDATFAGYTEAKSET
+324 LDATLAGYTEVT
-339 VAVPGGED
+339 D
-347 GETTNVITVGGDKK
+347 GDNSITVGGDEK

-367 DMNLDIFAALDMLSL
+367 DMNLDLFAAADMLHL
-382 VADAE
+382 VAEAE
-387 LSQTAVDK
+387 RSQTAVDK
-395 PVAPTAPGDD
+395 PVEPTAPGDD
-405 ATEEE
+405 ATEED
-410 RAAYEKAMAEYE
+410 RAAYEEAMEEYRTALKA
-422 AALEDYEAY
+422 YEAY

-453 VGYLNITVNEVNE
+453 VGYLNITVNEVN
-466 AGEVVGNI
+466 ATGEVVGNI

-537 ATGAADPCGVFKHED
+537 ATGAADPCGIFKHED
-552 ANNDGNCDICGNPM
+552 TDNDGNCNICGNPM

-577 NMATPNFQML
+577 NMATSNFQML

-605 DAVFKNFVS
+605 DAVFENFVS

-663 VKTPEAGSYDGEK
+663 VSTPAAGSYDGGEE
-676 LACGIA
+676 LVCGIA
-682 AGNGASV
+682 AGKDAAV
-689 SYDANAYHANRFVL
+689 SYDANAYYANGFVL

-716 ATLSADK
+716 ANLSANE

-733 NASGTEVTAYVTV
+733 NAPGTEVTAYVTV
-746 ANETLANMIAESNKI
+746 ANETLKNMIAKSDEI

>member
-9 VIAVLVLCLTC
+9 VIAALVLCLTC
-20 GMLLVACDKDDNNN
+20 GMLLVACDKDDDNN

-44 DVFVDAGVDDV
+44 DVFVDASVDDV

-69 DDGEFAFALEVE
+69 NDGEFAFALEVE

-102 DDYFIYAAAGNDN
+102 EDYFIYAAAGNDN

-154 GYEISLSPDVIGSL
+154 GREISLSPDVIGSL
-168 PTLLSTVL
+168 PTLLSSFL

-263 IKDLAGLLAYFAEAV
+263 IKDLAGLLGYFAEAV

-324 LDATFAGYTEAKSET
+324 LDATLAGYTEVT
-339 VAVPGGED
+339 D
-347 GETTNVITVGGDKK
+347 GDNSITVGGDEK

-367 DMNLDIFAALDMLSL
+367 DMNLDLFAAADMLHL
-382 VADAE
+382 VAEAE
-387 LSQTAVDK
+387 RSQTAVDK
-395 PVAPTAPGDD
+395 PVEPTAPGDD
-405 ATEEE
+405 ATAEDL
-410 RAAYEKAMAEYE
+410 AAYEEAMAEYK
-422 AALEDYEAY
+422 AALEAYEAY

-488 TANVYSTKDNVLA
+488 TANVYSTTDNVLA
-501 GEDGVIELGGV
+501 GKDGVIELGGV

-537 ATGAADPCGVFKHED
+537 ATGAADPCGIFKHED
-552 ANNDGNCDICGNPM
+552 TDNDGNCNICGNPM

-577 NMATPNFQML
+577 NMATSNFQML
-587 TDESGAMTGIR
+587 TDDSGAMTGIR

-605 DAVFKNFVS
+605 DAVFENFVS

-629 GGVQDESGQV
+629 GGVQDESSQV

-663 VKTPEAGSYDGEK
+663 VSTPAAGSYDGGEE
-676 LACGIA
+676 LVCGIA
-682 AGNGASV
+682 AGEGASV
-689 SYDANAYHANRFVL
+689 SYDAGAYYANRFVL

-716 ATLSADK
+716 ATLSANE

-746 ANETLANMIAESNKI
+746 ANETLANMITESNRI

-782 ITLEVA
+782 ITLKVA

>member
-9 VIAVLVLCLTC
+9 VIAALVLCLTC
-20 GMLLVACDKDDNNN
+20 GMLLVACDKDDDNN

-44 DVFVDAGVDDV
+44 DVFVDASIDDV

-69 DDGEFAFALEVE
+69 NDGEFAFALEVE

-154 GYEISLSPDVIGSL
+154 GREISLSPDVIGSL
-168 PTLLSTVL
+168 PTLLSSFL

-263 IKDLAGLLAYFAEAV
+263 IKTLADLLGYFAEAV

-324 LDATFAGYTEAKSET
+324 LDATLAGYTEVT
-339 VAVPGGED
+339 D
-347 GETTNVITVGGDKK
+347 GDNSITVGGDEK

-367 DMNLDIFAALDMLSL
+367 DMNLDLFAAADMLHL
-382 VADAE
+382 VAEAE
-387 LSQTAVDK
+387 RSQTAVDK
-395 PVAPTAPGDD
+395 PVEPTAPGAD
-405 ATEEE
+405 ATEED
-410 RAAYEKAMAEYE
+410 RAAYEEAMEEYRTALKA
-422 AALEDYEAY
+422 YEAY

-488 TANVYSTKDNVLA
+488 TANVYSTANNVLA
-501 GEDGVIELGGV
+501 GKDGVIELGGV

-552 ANNDGNCDICGNPM
+552 TDNDGNCNICGNPM

-577 NMATPNFQML
+577 NMATSNFQML
-587 TDESGAMTGIR
+587 TDDSGAMTGIR

-605 DAVFKNFVS
+605 DAVFENFVS
-614 DGKLSIADE
+614 DGKLSIPDE

-629 GGVQDESGQV
+629 GGVQDAGNDQV

-663 VKTPEAGSYDGEK
+663 VSTPAAGSYAGEK

-682 AGNGASV
+682 AGEGAAV
-689 SYDANAYHANRFVL
+689 SYDANAYYANGFVL
-703 KGDYTV
+703 EGKYTV

-716 ATLSADK
+716 ATLSANE

-746 ANETLANMIAESNKI
+746 ANETLANMIAESDRI

-772 VAYPLSGLLK
+772 VAYPLSGLFE
-782 ITLEVA
+782 ITLKVA

>member
-20 GMLLVACDKDDNNN
+20 GMLLVACDKDDDNNN
-34 NNNNNNNNTE
+34 NNNNNNGPTSSLVPAE
-44 DVFVDAGVDDV
+44 SGEVMTAVITG
-55 FSTVVTKL
+55 L
-63 DAANKA
+63 DEANKA
-69 DDGEFAFALEVE
+69 DDGEFAFSLEIV
-81 QTDSEGAN
+81 QSDMNAAN
-89 SGTLFGLAYEKIG
+89 YGTLFGLAYEKIG
-102 DDYFIYAAAGNDN
+102 DDYFIYAAAGNGN
-115 YVKINAAPLGQIIND
+115 YIKINGAPIGQILDDLFTI
-130 VLTLVTANV
+130 LAANI
-139 DGITMKDGYP
+139 DAFSMQNGYP
-149 AFTIF
+149 A
-154 GYEISLSPDVIGSL
+154 ISVGGTSISFEPNGLIGSL
-168 PTLLSTVL
+168 LPLLGDS
-176 GFDLFDYAEE
+176 FLFSGAEM
-186 SINGDGAYILHINI
+186 SADGAYVLHLDIAKILNSVPEII
-200 ADILEQLPG
+200 
-209 VVKTVAGF
+209 KTVVSM
-217 IDSEAVAGLP
+217 IDKNAAAELP
-227 NNASLAQT
+227 DNATLAQT
-235 IEALA
+235 IEVIANLEPN
-240 GLKSGTIDGYVAKYA
+240 TIDGYVAQYA
-255 GDIFEGQQ
+255 GLI
-263 IKDLAGLLAYFAEAV
+263 IKDKEIKTLDELIDYLADAV
-278 DTIDVKLAFMF
+278 DTIDVKLGFMF
-289 DTRVADD
+289 DTRVANDN
-296 ATNPFTDIVA
+296 TNPFIDVAGVTDTDRA
-306 ISSDVRDAT
+306 E

-347 GETTNVITVGGDKK
+347 GETTNVITVGANEK
-361 NYEVSV
+361 NYKVSV

-395 PVAPTAPGDD
+395 PVEPTAPGAD
-405 ATEEE
+405 ATEEDL
-410 RAAYEKAMAEYE
+410 AAYEEAMAEYKT
-422 AALEDYEAY
+422 ALEAYEAY

-488 TANVYSTKDNVLA
+488 TANVYSTAGNVLA
-501 GEDGVIELGGV
+501 GTDGVIELGGV

-526 EEGWNGSPETF
+526 EEGWNGSPEDF
-537 ATGAADPCGVFKHED
+537 AASAAEPDFMTIVTQ
-552 ANNDGNCDICGNPM
+552 II
-566 PGIMDYVTAVL
+566 GI
-577 NMATPNFQML
+577 ATSNFQML
-587 TDESGAMTGIR
+587 TNESGAMTGIR

-605 DAVFKNFVS
+605 DEVFENFVS
-614 DGKLSIADE
+614 EGKLSIADA

-663 VKTPEAGSYDGEK
+663 VSTPAAGSYGGEK

-682 AGNGASV
+682 AGDGAAV
-689 SYDANAYHANRFVL
+689 SYDANAYYANGFVL
-703 KGDYTV
+703 NGKYTV
-709 TYIDGTT
+709 TYTDGTT

-733 NASGTEVTAYVTV
+733 NASGTKVTAYVTV
-746 ANETLANMIAESNKI
+746 ANETLANMIAESNKVAD
-761 GHDTT
+761 GET

>member
-9 VIAVLVLCLTC
+9 VIAALVLCLTC
-20 GMLLVACDKDDNNN
+20 GMLLVACDKDDDNN

-44 DVFVDAGVDDV
+44 DVFVDASIDDV

-69 DDGEFAFALEVE
+69 NDGEFAFALEVE

-89 SGTLFGLAYEKIG
+89 SGTLFGLAYEIIG

-154 GYEISLSPDVIGSL
+154 GREISLSPDVIGSL
-168 PTLLSTVL
+168 PTLLSSFL

-263 IKDLAGLLAYFAEAV
+263 IQTLADLLGYFAKAV

-324 LDATFAGYTEAKSET
+324 LDATLAGYTEVT
-339 VAVPGGED
+339 D
-347 GETTNVITVGGDKK
+347 GDNSITVGGDEK

-367 DMNLDIFAALDMLSL
+367 DMNLDLFAAADMLHL
-382 VADAE
+382 VAEAE
-387 LSQTAVDK
+387 RSQTAVDK
-395 PVAPTAPGDD
+395 PVEPTAPGDD
-405 ATEEE
+405 ATEED
-410 RAAYEKAMAEYE
+410 RAAYEEAMEEYRTALKA
-422 AALEDYEAY
+422 YEAY

-577 NMATPNFQML
+577 NMATSNFQML

-605 DAVFKNFVS
+605 DAVFENFVS

-629 GGVQDESGQV
+629 GGVQDAGNDQV

-663 VKTPEAGSYDGEK
+663 VSTPAAGSYDGGEE
-676 LACGIA
+676 LVCGIA
-682 AGNGASV
+682 AGKDAAV
-689 SYDANAYHANRFVL
+689 SYDADAYYANGFVL

-716 ATLSADK
+716 ATLSANE

-746 ANETLANMIAESNKI
+746 ANETLANMIAESDRI

-772 VAYPLSGLLK
+772 VAYPLSGLFE
-782 ITLEVA
+782 ITLKVA

>member
-20 GMLLVACDKDDNNN
+20 GMLLVACDKDDDNNN
-34 NNNNNNNNTE
+34 NNNNNNGPTSSLVSAE
-44 DVFVDAGVDDV
+44 SGEVMTAVITG
-55 FSTVVTKL
+55 L
-63 DAANKA
+63 DEANKA
-69 DDGEFAFALEVE
+69 DDGEFAFSLEIV
-81 QTDSEGAN
+81 QSDMNAAN
-89 SGTLFGLAYEKIG
+89 YGTLFGLAYEKIG
-102 DDYFIYAAAGNDN
+102 DDYFIYAAAGNGN
-115 YVKINAAPLGQIIND
+115 YIKINGAPIGQILDDLFTI
-130 VLTLVTANV
+130 LAANV
-139 DGITMKDGYP
+139 DAFSMQNGYP
-149 AFTIF
+149 A
-154 GYEISLSPDVIGSL
+154 ISVGGTSISFEPNGLIGSL
-168 PTLLSTVL
+168 LPLLGES
-176 GFDLFDYAEE
+176 FLFSGAEM
-186 SINGDGAYILHINI
+186 SADGAYVLHLDIAKILNSVPEII
-200 ADILEQLPG
+200 
-209 VVKTVAGF
+209 KTVVSM
-217 IDSEAVAGLP
+217 IDKNAAAELP
-227 NNASLAQT
+227 ANATLAQT
-235 IEALA
+235 IEVIANLEP
-240 GLKSGTIDGYVAKYA
+240 GTIDGYVAQYA
-255 GDIFEGQQ
+255 GYIFPDQG
-263 IKDLAGLLAYFAEAV
+263 IDTLDKLIDYLADAV
-278 DTIDVKLAFMF
+278 DTIDVKLGFMF

-296 ATNPFTDIVA
+296 NTNPFIDVAGVTDTDRA
-306 ISSDVRDAT
+306 E

-324 LDATFAGYTEAKSET
+324 LDATFAGYTEAES
-339 VAVPGGED
+339 VPAEGGED
-347 GETTNVITVGGDKK
+347 GETTNVINVGGDKK

-395 PVAPTAPGDD
+395 PVEPTAPGAD

-410 RAAYEKAMAEYE
+410 KAEYEQAMAEYNT
-422 AALEDYEAY
+422 ALEKYNAY

-466 AGEVVGNI
+466 AGEVVRNI

-488 TANVYSTKDNVLA
+488 TANVYSTAGNVLA

-526 EEGWNGSPETF
+526 EEGWNGSPEDF
-537 ATGAADPCGVFKHED
+537 AASAAEPDFMTIVTQ
-552 ANNDGNCDICGNPM
+552 II
-566 PGIMDYVTAVL
+566 GI
-577 NMATPNFQML
+577 ATSNFQML
-587 TDESGAMTGIR
+587 TNESGAMTGIR

-605 DAVFKNFVS
+605 DAVFENFVS
-614 DGKLSIADE
+614 EGKLSIADE

-629 GGVQDESGQV
+629 GGVQDGSGQV

-663 VKTPEAGSYDGEK
+663 VSTPAAGSYGGEK
-676 LACGIA
+676 LVCGIA
-682 AGNGASV
+682 AGDGAAV
-689 SYDANAYHANRFVL
+689 SYDANAYYANGFVL
-703 KGDYTV
+703 AGEYTV
-709 TYIDGTT
+709 TYTDGTT
-716 ATLSADK
+716 ETLSADK

-733 NASGTEVTAYVTV
+733 NASGTKVTAYVTV
-746 ANETLANMIAESNKI
+746 ANETLKNMIAESDSI

>member
-20 GMLLVACDKDDNNN
+20 GMLLVACDKDDDNNN
-34 NNNNNNNNTE
+34 NNNNNNGPTSSLVSAE
-44 DVFVDAGVDDV
+44 SGEVMTAVITG
-55 FSTVVTKL
+55 L
-63 DAANKA
+63 DEANKA
-69 DDGEFAFALEVE
+69 DDGEFAFSLEIV
-81 QTDSEGAN
+81 QSDMDAAN
-89 SGTLFGLAYEKIG
+89 YGTLFGLAYEKIG
-102 DDYFIYAAAGNDN
+102 DDYFIYAAAGNGN
-115 YVKINAAPLGQIIND
+115 YIKINGAPIGQILDDLFTIIA
-130 VLTLVTANV
+130 ANV
-139 DGITMKDGYP
+139 DAFSMQNGYP
-149 AFTIF
+149 A
-154 GYEISLSPDVIGSL
+154 ISVGGTSISFEPNGLIGSL
-168 PTLLSTVL
+168 LPLLGDS
-176 GFDLFDYAEE
+176 FLFSGAEM
-186 SINGDGAYILHINI
+186 SADGAYVLHLDIAKILNSIPEI
-200 ADILEQLPG
+200 IRM
-209 VVKTVAGF
+209 VAGM
-217 IDSEAVAGLP
+217 ILDDNDPIKAEIA
-227 NNASLAQT
+227 NADLAEI

-240 GLKSGTIDGYVAKYA
+240 NLEPDTIDGYVAQYA
-255 GDIFEGQQ
+255 GYIFPDQG
-263 IKDLAGLLAYFAEAV
+263 IDTLKKLIDYLAGAV
-278 DTIDVKLAFMF
+278 DTIDVKLGFMF

-296 ATNPFTDIVA
+296 NTNPFIDVAGVTDTDRA
-306 ISSDVRDAT
+306 E

-324 LDATFAGYTEAKSET
+324 LDATFAGYTDAKVET
-339 VAVPGGED
+339 VPVEGGED
-347 GETTNVITVGGDKK
+347 GETTTVINVGGDKK

-395 PVAPTAPGDD
+395 PVEPTAPGDD
-405 ATEEE
+405 ATEEDL
-410 RAAYEKAMAEYE
+410 AAYEEAMAEYKT
-422 AALEDYEAY
+422 ALEAYEAY

-466 AGEVVGNI
+466 KGEVVGNI

-488 TANVYSTKDNVLA
+488 TANVYSTAGNVLA

-552 ANNDGNCDICGNPM
+552 ANNDGDCDICGNPM

-577 NMATPNFQML
+577 NMATSNFQML
-587 TDESGAMTGIR
+587 TNESGAMTGIR

-605 DAVFKNFVS
+605 DAVFANFVS
-614 DGKLSIADE
+614 DGKLSIADA

-663 VKTPEAGSYDGEK
+663 VSTPAAGSYDGEK
-676 LACGIA
+676 LACDIA
-682 AGNGASV
+682 AGNDAAV
-689 SYDANAYHANRFVL
+689 SYDANAYYANGFVL
-703 KGDYTV
+703 AGEYTV
-709 TYIDGTT
+709 TYTDGTT
-716 ATLSADK
+716 ATLSADD

-746 ANETLANMIAESNKI
+746 ANETLANMIAESDRI

>member
-9 VIAVLVLCLTC
+9 VIAALVLCLTC
-20 GMLLVACDKDDNNN
+20 GMLLVACDKDDDNN

-44 DVFVDAGVDDV
+44 DVFVDASIDDV

-240 GLKSGTIDGYVAKYA
+240 GLDEGTIDGYVAKYA

-263 IKDLAGLLAYFAEAV
+263 IQTLADLLGYFAEAV

-324 LDATFAGYTEAKSET
+324 LDATLAGYTEVT
-339 VAVPGGED
+339 D
-347 GETTNVITVGGDKK
+347 GDNSITVGGDEK

-367 DMNLDIFAALDMLSL
+367 DMNLDLFAAADMLHL
-382 VADAE
+382 VAEAE
-387 LSQTAVDK
+387 RSQTAVDK
-395 PVAPTAPGDD
+395 PVEPTAPGDD
-405 ATEEE
+405 ATAEDL
-410 RAAYEKAMAEYE
+410 AAYKEAMAEYK
-422 AALEDYEAY
+422 AALEAYEAY

-453 VGYLNITVNEVNE
+453 VGYLNITVNEVDE
-466 AGEVVGNI
+466 EGEVVGNI

-537 ATGAADPCGVFKHED
+537 ATGAADPCGIFKHED
-552 ANNDGNCDICGNPM
+552 TDNDGNCNICGNPM

-577 NMATPNFQML
+577 NMATSNFQML
-587 TDESGAMTGIR
+587 TDDSGAMTGIR

-605 DAVFKNFVS
+605 DAVFENFVS
-614 DGKLSIADE
+614 DGKLSIPDE

-629 GGVQDESGQV
+629 GGVQDAGNDQV

-663 VKTPEAGSYDGEK
+663 VSTPAAGSYAGEK

-709 TYIDGTT
+709 TYTDGTT
-716 ATLSADK
+716 ATLSADD

-733 NASGTEVTAYVTV
+733 NASDTEVTAYVTV
-746 ANETLANMIAESNKI
+746 ANETLKNMIAKSDEI

-772 VAYPLSGLLK
+772 VAYPLSGLFE
-782 ITLEVA
+782 ITLKVA

>member
-1 MKKKAFLF
+1 MTA
-9 VIAVLVLCLTC
+9 VIT
-20 GMLLVACDKDDNNN
+20 G
-34 NNNNNNNNTE
+34 
-44 DVFVDAGVDDV
+44 
-55 FSTVVTKL
+55 L
-63 DAANKA
+63 DEANKA
-69 DDGEFAFALEVE
+69 DDGEFAFSLEIV
-81 QTDSEGAN
+81 QSDMNAAN
-89 SGTLFGLAYEKIG
+89 YGTLFGLAYEKIG
-102 DDYFIYAAAGNDN
+102 DDYFIYAAAGNGN
-115 YVKINAAPLGQIIND
+115 YIKINGAPIGQILDDLFTIIA
-130 VLTLVTANV
+130 ANV
-139 DGITMKDGYP
+139 DAFSMQNGYP
-149 AFTIF
+149 A
-154 GYEISLSPDVIGSL
+154 ISVGGTSISFEPNGLIGSL
-168 PTLLSTVL
+168 LPLLGDS
-176 GFDLFDYAEE
+176 FLFSGAEM
-186 SINGDGAYILHINI
+186 SADGAYVLHLDIAKILNSVPEII
-200 ADILEQLPG
+200 
-209 VVKTVAGF
+209 KTVVSM
-217 IDSEAVAGLP
+217 IDKNAAAELP
-227 NNASLAQT
+227 DNATLAQT
-235 IEALA
+235 IEVIANLE
-240 GLKSGTIDGYVAKYA
+240 SDTIDGYVAQYA
-255 GDIFEGQQ
+255 GYIFPDQG
-263 IKDLAGLLAYFAEAV
+263 IDTLDKLIDYLADAV
-278 DTIDVKLAFMF
+278 DTIDVKLGFMF

-296 ATNPFTDIVA
+296 NTNPFIDVAGVTDTDRA
-306 ISSDVRDAT
+306 E

-324 LDATFAGYTEAKSET
+324 LDATFAGYPEAKSET
-339 VAVPGGED
+339 VPVEGSED

-367 DMNLDIFAALDMLSL
+367 DMNLDPFAALDMLSL

-387 LSQTAVDK
+387 LSSDNDADVD
-395 PVAPTAPGDD
+395 A
-405 ATEEE
+405 
-410 RAAYEKAMAEYE
+410 
-422 AALEDYEAY
+422 
-431 RAAVDKYFDDN
+431 YFDEH

-488 TANVYSTKDNVLA
+488 TANVYSTADNVLA
-501 GEDGVIELGGV
+501 GKDGVIQLGGV

-552 ANNDGNCDICGNPM
+552 SDNDGNCNICGNPM

-577 NMATPNFQML
+577 NMATSNFQML

-614 DGKLSIADE
+614 EGKLSIADA

-629 GGVQDESGQV
+629 GGVQDEVSGQV

-663 VKTPEAGSYDGEK
+663 VSTPAAGSYDGEK

-682 AGNGASV
+682 AGDGAAV
-689 SYDANAYHANRFVL
+689 SYDADAYYANGFVL
-703 KGDYTV
+703 EGKYTV
-709 TYIDGTT
+709 TYTDGTT
-716 ATLSADK
+716 ATLSADD

-746 ANETLANMIAESNKI
+746 ANETLKNMIAESNEI

-782 ITLEVA
+782 ITLKVA

>member
-9 VIAVLVLCLTC
+9 VIAALVLCLTC
-20 GMLLVACDKDDNNN
+20 GMLLVACDKDDDNN

-44 DVFVDAGVDDV
+44 DVFVDASIDDV

-69 DDGEFAFALEVE
+69 NDGEFAFALEVE

-154 GYEISLSPDVIGSL
+154 GREISLSPDVIGSL
-168 PTLLSTVL
+168 PTLLSSFL

-240 GLKSGTIDGYVAKYA
+240 GLDEGTIDGYVAKYA

-263 IKDLAGLLAYFAEAV
+263 IQTLADLLGYFAEAV

-324 LDATFAGYTEAKSET
+324 LDATLAGYTEVT
-339 VAVPGGED
+339 D
-347 GETTNVITVGGDKK
+347 GDNSITVGGDEK

-367 DMNLDIFAALDMLSL
+367 DMNLDLFAAADMLHL
-382 VADAE
+382 VAEAE
-387 LSQTAVDK
+387 RSQTAVDK
-395 PVAPTAPGDD
+395 PVEPTAPGDD
-405 ATEEE
+405 ATEED
-410 RAAYEKAMAEYE
+410 RAAYEKALAEYK
-422 AALEDYEAY
+422 AALKAYEAY
-431 RAAVDKYFDDN
+431 RADFDDN

-453 VGYLNITVNEVNE
+453 VGYLNITVNEVDKE
-466 AGEVVGNI
+466 GKVVGNI

-488 TANVYSTKDNVLA
+488 TANVYSTTDNVLA
-501 GEDGVIELGGV
+501 GKDGVIELGGV

-526 EEGWNGSPETF
+526 EEGWNGSPEEF
-537 ATGAADPCGVFKHED
+537 ATSAADPCGLFHHQD
-552 ANNDGNCDICGNPM
+552 GNDDKNCDICGNPM

-605 DAVFKNFVS
+605 DEVFENFVS
-614 DGKLSIADE
+614 DGKLSIADA

-629 GGVQDESGQV
+629 GGVQDEKSDQV

-663 VKTPEAGSYDGEK
+663 VSTPAAGSYDGGEE
-676 LACGIA
+676 LVCGIA
-682 AGNGASV
+682 AGDGAAV
-689 SYDANAYHANRFVL
+689 SYDANAYYANGFVL
-703 KGDYTV
+703 EGKYTV

-733 NASGTEVTAYVTV
+733 NASGTKVTAYVTV
-746 ANETLANMIAESNKI
+746 ANETLKNMIAESDSI

>member
-9 VIAVLVLCLTC
+9 VIAALVLCLTC
-20 GMLLVACDKDDNNN
+20 GMLLVACDKDDDNN

-44 DVFVDAGVDDV
+44 DVFVDASIDDV

-154 GYEISLSPDVIGSL
+154 GREISLSPDVIGSL
-168 PTLLSTVL
+168 PTLLSSFL

-263 IKDLAGLLAYFAEAV
+263 IQTLADLLGYFAEAV

-324 LDATFAGYTEAKSET
+324 LDATLAGYPEVT
-339 VAVPGGED
+339 D
-347 GETTNVITVGGDKK
+347 GDNSITVDGDEK

-367 DMNLDIFAALDMLSL
+367 DMNLDLFAAADMLHL
-382 VADAE
+382 VAEAE
-387 LSQTAVDK
+387 RSQTAVDK

-405 ATEEE
+405 ATEEDL
-410 RAAYEKAMAEYE
+410 AAYEKAMEEYE

-466 AGEVVGNI
+466 EGEVVGNI

-488 TANVYSTKDNVLA
+488 TANVYSTANNVLA
-501 GEDGVIELGGV
+501 GEDGVIQLGGV

-577 NMATPNFQML
+577 NMATSNFQML

-605 DAVFKNFVS
+605 DAVFDNFVS
-614 DGKLSIADE
+614 EGKLSIADE

-663 VKTPEAGSYDGEK
+663 VSTPAAGSYDGGEE
-676 LACGIA
+676 LVCGIA
-682 AGNGASV
+682 AGEGASV
-689 SYDANAYHANRFVL
+689 SYDAGAYYANRFVL

-716 ATLSADK
+716 ANLSAK
-723 LQLVWVDADS
+723 ELQLVWVDADS

-746 ANETLANMIAESNKI
+746 ANETLKNMIAESDEI

-772 VAYPLSGLLK
+772 VAYPLSGLFE
-782 ITLEVA
+782 ITLKVA